1 MTSVVSPEKFV
12 NWNTGQPISLFDAV
26 GSKFNPIGATHSVG
40 LVPDPGASTT
50 TLGKFLR
57 DDATWANPSFSFNV
71 KAYGAVGD
79 GVTDDTAAILACYN
93 ALVAFGRG
101 GTIFFPAGQYK
112 FSSFPTISV
121 PSVIIKGEGRSASGN
136 QGTIFRP
143 SNTTGNDIVINEQYV
158 WLEDLAIIPTVRKTQ
173 DFAIVFQ
180 NTSFQCGINRLLIQ
194 NGFHGIIVTGGSEI
208 HVQEIHMRSML
219 GSQGIVAFSTT
230 GTFGMNISSFVADN
244 PYPLPYGTVKTWAIT
259 TAFNANDIII
269 NNGNIYQCSTGG
281 TSAGAGTGPSGLPSG
296 ATAQDVFTNTI
307 TDNTVQ
313 WKFVANSLT
322 WIILDSMTFSVR
334 LNNVILINAL
344 RGLYINDTTNT
355 GITTRPS
362 WIFCNNLECDH
373 NLLDNILF
381 DRGSDVYMSN
391 CWSGSS
397 LNGSGMI
404 VNSNFKGGVQVGTSR
419 FAGNWQHG
427 ILIQSGPK
435 ACKIIN
441 NLVQNNSAAGAGTF
455 HGIAIGA
462 ATTDFVIA
470 GNQCGTDPNIGAGNN
485 QGYGVL
491 VNVGA
496 SDRYIIE
503 QNLVSG
509 NATGG
514 VLDGG
519 AGVNKSVA
527 RNF

>member
-1 MTSVVSPEKFV
+1 MTSVAAPEKFV
-12 NWNTGQPISLFDAV
+12 NWITGQPIALFD
-26 GSKFNPIGATHSVG
+26 SKSIFNPIGTTHSPG
-40 LVPDPGASTT
+40 LVPDPGSSTAL
-50 TLGKFLR
+50 LGRYLR
-57 DDATWANPSFSFNV
+57 DDATWSFPVYTFNV

-79 GVTDDTAAILACYN
+79 GVADDTAAILAAYN
-93 ALVAFGRG
+93 ALVAYGKG
-101 GTIFFPAGQYK
+101 GVFFFPAGQYK
-112 FSSFPTISV
+112 FSSFPSIAV
-121 PSVIIKGEGRSASGN
+121 PSVIIQGEGRSASGN

-143 SNTTGNDIVINEQYV
+143 TNTTGNDIVINEQYV
-158 WLEDLAIIPTVRKTQ
+158 WIKDIAIIPTVRKTS
-173 DFAIVFQ
+173 DFAVVFQ
-180 NTSFQCGINRLLIQ
+180 PVCFQCGINGLLLQ
-194 NGFHGIIVTGGSEI
+194 NVFNGIIAAGGTEVHLYDI
-208 HVQEIHMRSML
+208 HLRSLL
-219 GSQGIVAFSTT
+219 GSQGITTFSAA
-230 GTFGMNISSFVADN
+230 GIFGFNMTAIVADN

-259 TAFNANDIII
+259 TAFNANDIIF

-281 TSAGAGTGPSGLPSG
+281 TSAGAGTGPAGYPSG
-296 ATAQDVFTNTI
+296 TTAQDVFTNTI

-313 WKFVANSLT
+313 WKFVSNNLT
-322 WIILDSMTFSVR
+322 WLLIDSASFSVR
-334 LNNVILINAL
+334 LNNIALINGVHGML
-344 RGLYINDTTNT
+344 MQDTTNT
-355 GITTRPS
+355 GITTRPT

-373 NLLDNILF
+373 NFGDNIFL

-397 LNGSGMI
+397 LSGSGLI
-404 VNSNFKGGVQVGTSR
+404 VNSNVKGGVQVATGR
-419 FAGNWQHG
+419 FSGNWQHG

-441 NLVQNNSAAGAGTF
+441 NLIQNNSVAGAGTF

-462 ATTDFVIA
+462 GTTDFVIT

-485 QGYGVL
+485 QGWGVL
-491 VNVGA
+491 VNAGA

-509 NATGG
+509 NTAGG